1 MLKKLIVY
9 STCLSIIGCQ
19 TIENPLANVSSN
31 AISSSGCAEKPT
43 VSLSGKD
50 VETVALNESTITKSG
65 QVSAS
70 KNIGYTFTATTGQ
83 KLSYSTDADV
93 CLWVFSPDNEIL
105 KGGELS
111 KNGKYVIQVAAP
123 QGAKT
128 FDLVLRL
135 ENNTQ
140 TASLSSSPIPTPVET
155 NQVAIIPKSK
165 TILTRK
171 KRNLSTVSVAD
182 IDNINRPSPEIFIN
196 NYYTKLNENN
206 YTEAWSFL
214 TTELQENSTSH
225 PQGYQSYIEWWEQV
239 NNINVQIISSSSQ
252 NKTAK
257 VKVRCQ
263 DDLKNGSKIYADV
276 LYYLRWNETDNNW
289 RILNIQPISSTTTK
303 SNLSVNESQPTSSV
317 SDNVNR
323 LSPAKAIEDYYTKI
337 NNQDYQTAW
346 DIYPTTVKENKELHP
361 DGYNSF
367 IEWWTQ
373 VDHVNI
379 DRVKIEE
386 ESYDN
391 AIVNIGTHYKMKSG
405 KISPIK
411 LKFYLAWNKEYQ
423 RWYVTKIK
431 HK

>member
-9 STCLSIIGCQ
+9 SSCLSIIGCQ
-19 TIENPLANVSSN
+19 TIENPLTNVSSN
-31 AISSSGCAEKPT
+31 AISSSGCAEKPV
-43 VSLSGKD
+43 VSLSEKD

-111 KNGKYVIQVAAP
+111 KNGKYIIQVAAP
-123 QGAKT
+123 KGAKT

-165 TILTRK
+165 TILTRE
-171 KRNLSTVSVAD
+171 KRNLSTVLATD
-182 IDNINRPSPEIFIN
+182 IDNRPSPEIFIN

-214 TTELQENSTSH
+214 ATELQENSTSH
-225 PQGYQSYIEWWEQV
+225 PNGYQSYIEWWEQV
-239 NNINVQIISSSSQ
+239 NNIDVEIISSSSQ

-257 VKVRCQ
+257 VKVRCKN
-263 DDLKNGSKIYADV
+263 DLKNGSKIYADI
-276 LYYLRWNETDNNW
+276 LYYLRWHETDNNW
-289 RILNIQPISSTTTK
+289 RIINIQPISSSTTT
-303 SNLSVNESQPTSSV
+303 SNLSVNESQPTPSV

-373 VDHVNI
+373 VDHVNLN
-379 DRVKIEE
+379 RVKIEE
-386 ESYDN
+386 ENSDN
-391 AIVNIGTHYKMKSG
+391 AIVNISTRYKMKNG
-405 KISPIK
+405 KVSPIK